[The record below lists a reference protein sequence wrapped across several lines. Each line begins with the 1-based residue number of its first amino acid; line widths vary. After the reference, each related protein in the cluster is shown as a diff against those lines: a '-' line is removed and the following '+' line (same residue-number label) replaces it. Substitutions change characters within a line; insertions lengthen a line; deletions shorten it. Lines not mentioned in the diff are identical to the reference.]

1 MEGRVLLLAAVLAA
15 VLLASMPVARAS
27 AGEAGARLIH
37 GVLVVSV
44 NGVIDD
50 STAKYIRMGLR
61 AAEDQ
66 GRALLVIL
74 DTPGGQLE
82 AALNIVEAFREAGVP
97 VIGFVKGKWAV
108 SAGTLLLLCSHVA
121 AMQPGTVIGA
131 MQPVVLSPLGGY
143 TPVNESKILNPVYKE
158 LEACLRMYGR
168 NTSVARLMVYQNLVL
183 DASEAYKN
191 HVVDLVAPNM
201 YDLLRDI
208 NGRRV
213 RLLTGEVLLDTWPPD
228 IVYYPMPPSLRI
240 AHLLGD
246 PLLSSLLSTIALIL
260 IIAGVL
266 TGHLHLI
273 VPGIALM
280 LLSMLGM
287 GFSLN
292 IAALV
297 MIIAGIIL
305 LLVELLV
312 IPGFTIVG
320 ATGIIL
326 LVLGLIM
333 LPVPGPETLSPEYLT
348 GILYTVAAAVTPLAG
363 LMGFVV
369 YKVVKAKRREVLYK
383 PLPLGREGYAVDD
396 IPAGGEGFVFVEGEY
411 WRARSS
417 KPVKKGQR
425 VRVVGKDGP
434 VLLVEPLEYEGG
446 QSPGSEPG

>member
-1 MEGRVLLLAAVLAA
+1 MRRGFIAA
-15 VLLASMPVARAS
+15 VLLLSFLLAAAGSTLQGLG
-27 AGEAGARLIH
+27 GEARLVH

-44 NGVIDD
+44 KGVIDD
-50 STAKYIRMGLR
+50 SMARYIKSGLQ
-61 AAEDQ
+61 AAEEQD
-66 GRALLVIL
+66 RALLVLL

-82 AALNIVEAFREAGVP
+82 AALNIVESFREATVP
-97 VIGFVKGKWAV
+97 VISFVKGKWAV

-131 MQPVVLSPLGGY
+131 MQPVILSPLGGY

-158 LEACLRMYGR
+158 LEACLRLYGR
-168 NTSVARLMVYQNLVL
+168 NTTVAREMVYENLVL
-183 DASEAYKN
+183 DAEEAYKSR
-191 HVVDLVAPNM
+191 VVDLLAPNM
-201 YDLLRDI
+201 YSLLQKI

-213 RLLTGEVLLDTWPPD
+213 KLLTGTVVLDTWPPD
-228 IVYYPMPPSLRI
+228 IVYYPMPVSLRV
-240 AHLLGD
+240 AHILGD

-280 LLSMLGM
+280 LLSMLGL

-297 MIIAGIIL
+297 MIVAGIIL
-305 LLVELLV
+305 LLVEILV

-326 LVLGLIM
+326 LVLGLLM
-333 LPVPGPETLSPEYLT
+333 LPVPGPQTISPEYLT
-348 GILYTVAAAVTPLAG
+348 GILYTVAAATTPLAG
-363 LMGFVV
+363 LMAVIV
-369 YKVVKAKRREVLYK
+369 YKVVKAKRQKVLYK
-383 PLPLGREGYAVDD
+383 PLPLGKQGYAVDD

-411 WRARSS
+411 WRARSH

-434 VLLVEPLEYEGG
+434 VLLVEPLEEQREQGE
-446 QSPGSEPG
+446 GSERG